1 VSSDGRWPC
10 RLRVDAGG
18 RNLIRSAQEMSCQ
31 ESAKKIAA
39 TARTKLPAG
48 QIVESSGSICSVSR
62 TVRQLW
68 LSYLLS
74 FEEILTSTSPNVGR
88 GRPNTP
94 DMTSN
99 SCAAVRRTNI
109 YAPMDTCMVTNKS
122 QGHSPSKYHRNS
134 CPSLGWRPTAGQSRQ
149 IVIPFLVDHNDS
161 DRTLI
166 ILKYLVPFPF
176 YCKVNFS

>member
-1 VSSDGRWPC
+1 M
-10 RLRVDAGG
+10 
-18 RNLIRSAQEMSCQ
+18 RSAQEMSCQ

-62 TVRQLW
+62 TVRQIW

-88 GRPNTP
+88 GKPNTP

-99 SCAAVRRTNI
+99 SFAAVRRTNI
-109 YAPMDTCMVTNKS
+109 YAPMDTCMVTNES

-149 IVIPFLVDHNDS
+149 NVIPFLVDHNDS

-166 ILKYLVPFPF
+166 ILKYLVPFRCNSHIQRSHNGTRILCSF
-176 YCKVNFS
+176 VGDLIEV